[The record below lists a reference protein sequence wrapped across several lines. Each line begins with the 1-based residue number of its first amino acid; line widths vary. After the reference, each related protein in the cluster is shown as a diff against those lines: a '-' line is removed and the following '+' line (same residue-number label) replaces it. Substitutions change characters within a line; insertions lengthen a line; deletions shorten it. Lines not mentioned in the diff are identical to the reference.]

1 MTTRVMGARA
11 REEGIGA
18 VALPKKK
25 KNERFWAKKFDTIL
39 SKIIHV
45 NFI

>member
-1 MTTRVMGARA
+1 MVTRVMGARA

-25 KNERFWAKKFDTIL
+25 KNERFWAKKLTQFCQ
-39 SKIIHV
+39 K
-45 NFI
+45 